1 MTVDVKTISFSRGAP
16 SLDMIPVEGLK
27 ESAQNAFTNDPVG
40 AFSYGTAV
48 GYKPLREWL
57 AEKEGV
63 DVERVIV
70 TNGSLHA
77 CAMLFDQL
85 VAPSDKVAIEQPLYD
100 RSLLMLRQRGADL
113 VGYPLQ
119 SDGFDLDALEND
131 LKGGLQLKFVYTI
144 PHFHNPGGCTMPVEK
159 RERMLALANEYDFL
173 IVEDDPYRDVVFDG
187 ETLPSMLSM
196 DESGERVAFMNSFTK
211 QVCPGLRIGY
221 AVGPTSLIKE
231 MVTAGTNT
239 YISPG
244 QVSEAI
250 LNDYLRA
257 GKLDE
262 SIRTV
267 RGALS
272 ERRTAMVD
280 ALREFLPQAT
290 FVIPQGGYFMWI
302 DLGEGVDTDVIAA
315 KAAEAGVPIT
325 KGSDFM
331 LEGGQ
336 NAMRLAYSAVQPDE
350 IREGIE
356 RLAGIING

>member
-1 MTVDVKTISFSRGAP
+1 MTTTVKTISFARGAP
-16 SLDMIPVEGLK
+16 SLDLIPVEGLK
-27 ESAQNAFTNDPVG
+27 ESAQNAFTNDPSG

-48 GYKPLREWL
+48 GYQPLREWI

-63 DVERVIV
+63 DVDRVIV

-77 CAMLFDQL
+77 CAMMFDQL

-113 VGYPLQ
+113 IGYPLQ
-119 SDGFDLDALEND
+119 SDGFDLDALEAD
-131 LKGGLQLKFVYTI
+131 LQGGMKLKFVYTI
-144 PHFHNPGGCTMPVEK
+144 PHFHNPGGCTMPLEK
-159 RERMLALANEYDFL
+159 RQRLLDLANEYDFL
-173 IVEDDPYRDVVFDG
+173 IVEDDPYRDIVFNGDS
-187 ETLPSMLSM
+187 LPSMLSM

-221 AVGPTSLIKE
+221 AVGPTSLVKE

-244 QVSEAI
+244 QASEAI
-250 LNDYLRA
+250 LNDYVRA
-257 GKLDE
+257 GKLDD
-262 SIRTV
+262 SIQVVRT
-267 RGALS
+267 ALA
-272 ERRTAMVD
+272 ERRTAMVE
-280 ALREFLPQAT
+280 ALREFLPEAT
-290 FVIPQGGYFMWI
+290 FVVPQGGYFMWV
-302 DLGEGVDTDVIAA
+302 DLGEGVNTDEIGA

-336 NAMRLAYSAVQPDE
+336 NAMRLAYSAVHPDE

-356 RLAGIING
+356 RLAGIVNG

>member
-1 MTVDVKTISFSRGAP
+1 MTADVKTISFARGAP
-16 SLDMIPVEGLK
+16 SLDLIPVEGLK
-27 ESAQNAFTNDPVG
+27 QSAIDAFTNDPAG

-48 GYKPLREWL
+48 GYLPLREWI

-63 DVERVIV
+63 DPERVIV

-77 CAMLFDQL
+77 CSLMFDQL
-85 VAPSDKVAIEQPLYD
+85 VEPGDKVAIEQPLYD

-119 SDGFDLDALEND
+119 SDGFDLDALESD
-131 LKGGLQLKFVYTI
+131 LKDGLKPKFVYTI

-159 RERMLALANEYDFL
+159 RERLVALATEHDFL
-173 IVEDDPYRDVVFDG
+173 IIEDDPYRDVVFNG

-196 DESGERVAFMNSFTK
+196 DSSGERVAFMNSFTK
-211 QVCPGLRIGY
+211 QVCPGIRVGY
-221 AVGPTSLIKE
+221 AIGPTALIKQ

-244 QVSEAI
+244 QASEAI
-250 LNDYLRA
+250 LNDYVRA
-257 GKLDE
+257 GRLDQ
-262 SIRTV
+262 SIQTV
-267 RGALS
+267 RTALG

-280 ALREFLPQAT
+280 ALREFLPQAE
-290 FVIPQGGYFMWI
+290 FVVPDGGYFMWV
-302 DLGEGVDTDVIAA
+302 DLGEGVDTDVLA
-315 KAAEAGVPIT
+315 KRAAEAGVPIT

-331 LEGGQ
+331 IEGGRT
-336 NAMRLAYSAVQPDE
+336 AMRLAYSAVHPDE

-356 RLAGIING
+356 RLSKLVNA